1 MTVKSTEED
10 LNYKPYLAVPTMSD
24 ISDNLNFLFLFEL
37 RPEWF
42 PVREFGD
49 KRLPVL
55 VLASVL
61 YLLERCHFV

>member
-1 MTVKSTEED
+1 MTVNSTEED
-10 LNYKPYLAVPTMSD
+10 LNYKPYLAVPTMAD
-24 ISDNLNFLFLFEL
+24 ISDNLNVLFLFEL

-49 KRLPVL
+49 QRLPVL

-61 YLLERCHFV
+61 H